1 MSETA
6 KPCPFCGKAPVRCT
20 FLGESMVRCSDRECA
35 AERAVPLDRWNR
47 RAAPDGAKGCG
58 CDEPEAPP
66 EPPAAHRFRPWDNDK
81 CRDRCGDC
89 GHLLSCLCHS
99 SRKEEGK

>member
-1 MSETA
+1 MSETV
-6 KPCPFCGKAPVRCT
+6 KPCPWCPTLPEWRRDGLDWPLLIRCELHT
-20 FLGESMVRCSDRECA
+20 VWMS
-35 AERAVPLDRWNR
+35 LDRWNR